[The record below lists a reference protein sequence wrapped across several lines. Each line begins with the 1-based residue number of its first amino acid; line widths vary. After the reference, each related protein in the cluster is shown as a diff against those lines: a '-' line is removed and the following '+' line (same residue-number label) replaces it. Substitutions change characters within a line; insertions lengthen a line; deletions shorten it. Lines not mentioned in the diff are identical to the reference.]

1 MKNTVLTLLAL
12 AVLCTLGAS
21 DSKAAVDIGLSI
33 DRDGVSSF
41 YLAIG
46 DHYQVKEKDVRV
58 VREQRIPDD
67 DLSVVF
73 FIARHAAVAPAAIVK
88 LRLGGRSWMQI
99 VSIYGLSAD
108 IFYVHFDS
116 DPGPPYGNAWGHFKK
131 NKKHKK
137 HKKHGR
143 QNSFQMIDSDIVNFV
158 NLKFVCE
165 KYGYTPLEVSKMR
178 ARGESFV
185 KIHKQIKA
193 KKGNKPIRS
202 KSMAGSAHPG
212 ANGKGNKKHK

>member
-1 MKNTVLTLLAL
+1 MKNMILTLLAL
-12 AVLCTLGAS
+12 AVLFTLGTTGTR
-21 DSKAAVDIGLSI
+21 AAVDIGLSI

-67 DLSVVF
+67 ELSVVF
-73 FIARHAAVAPAAIVK
+73 FIARYAAVAPAAIVK

-99 VSIYGLSAD
+99 VSIYGLSTD
-108 IFYVHFDS
+108 IFYVHFDR

-131 NKKHKK
+131 NKKN
-137 HKKHGR
+137 KKHGKR
-143 QNSFQMIDSDIVNFV
+143 NSFQMTDSDIANFV

-165 KYGYTPLEVSKMR
+165 KYGYTPYEVSKMR

-193 KKGNKPIRS
+193 KKGNKPQRS

-212 ANGKGNKKHK
+212 ANGKGKKKHK